1 MEDHTDF
8 GHFSLSLNASQ
19 VQSEATLSHTI
30 AKVKSLLDDYVDGF
44 SANAIRN
51 LVGVFYFYNK
61 APEESLKF
69 FQDVLHNDTEN
80 LNALANQVF
89 VYKRLFR
96 TRKAEETYR
105 KLEEILSSKN
115 GVAAAVQK
123 AECGF
128 AYLFDC
134 YMNNVRPRWDRCS
147 SIFEEALN
155 ELEPLKDMKKRIK
168 LEIKFWT
175 MQSYQKRYDTD
186 VRDQIKHQ
194 ETFNKAVKIINQI
207 TEELGTDEMKDCRNT
222 KTVINVAAVSQAYL
236 GTFFFKKPDTKWNE
250 RGLTE
255 VDETKIPP
263 VIEDTGR
270 TEEFKDP
277 RICFK
282 KALEE
287 NPNNR
292 EVRIRYANYLRD
304 IRMEKEEAT
313 ENNRKRLDEALEHV
327 NHSLSLDDSE
337 SNWFGRFTKAS
348 IYFSKY
354 QLFKSKNDLET
365 AISDWEI
372 ADSFH
377 HTSRIYSQLANAY
390 RLMALKD
397 GSDTELELDKDE
409 YITKACVY
417 FWKSVQMLGTQKRP
431 EIHRCYGRF
440 LRDLGDKREAIECF
454 KRAMEI
460 DTAHK
465 PTKSFE
471 HLFETFLQM
480 YEEDVRNLPNGITE
494 SDEGSDHRVELRVDR
509 LLFEIAFWFRFAI
522 KKYKV
527 LVLNEKDE
535 HSEAFKLQKPDQKF
549 TRSYSVQTD
558 MGIVP
563 ETSDMK
569 AKEAANLF
577 EKHTRRFSDE
587 YKTAMA
593 HLCAYF
599 ESVTGSYSDRI
610 SKMIQQSA
618 SFKSTED
625 VEWNKIME
633 SWTRRRSKL
642 SQHSGIA
649 SCPACGNLTNK
660 LSYSEPPERARNEI
674 YTYDFYVVYP
684 ENQREWVLYSL
695 IQKLE
700 GVYGFKGA
708 INDRDTLPG
717 GNIFKSISHLIENC
731 HRVLVVLTR
740 EFYQDRWCMHSLDLA
755 ESHSYT
761 NKRDNFIIPILLES
775 TDLSADRFSTIICL
789 DGVEY
794 FDWDKLVRS
803 INQR

>member
-89 VYKRLFR
+89 VYKKIVSNKKKQKKHTENWKRFLVLRMVLLPQF
-96 TRKAEETYR
+96 K
-105 KLEEILSSKN
+105 
-115 GVAAAVQK
+115 K

-270 TEEFKDP
+270 IEEFKDP

-292 EVRIRYANYLRD
+292 EVRIRYANYLKD

-337 SNWFGRFTKAS
+337 SNWFE
-348 IYFSKY
+348 
-354 QLFKSKNDLET
+354 QNDLET

-409 YITKACVY
+409 YITKAC
-417 FWKSVQMLGTQKRP
+417 
-431 EIHRCYGRF
+431 
-440 LRDLGDKREAIECF
+440 
-454 KRAMEI
+454 RAMEI

-494 SDEGSDHRVELRVDR
+494 SDEGSDHRVDR

-577 EKHTRRFSDE
+577 EKHTRRFGDE

-708 INDRDTLPG
+708 INDRDTIPG
-717 GNIFKSISHLIENC
+717 RNIFKSISHLIENC